1 MRTKT
6 LILALMACLLAGVA
20 SAQFFRGGREA
31 PDPRGAPPEAEFH
44 MARLAYAT
52 RGGCAGSRGFCNP
65 WWAIDYPLA
74 EAHFLPAVERMT
86 NIEVAPDSRHITVD
100 DEYLFDYPWL
110 FLQQPGRGYWM
121 PEAIAL
127 CRAHGVQIDPFY
139 RPVHAPRG
147 WQRGLRRVLARRYSL
162 RALRARKSGVI
173 DLR

>member
-6 LILALMACLLAGVA
+6 LLLALIACLLGGVA

-31 PDPRGAPPEAEFH
+31 PEVGGAPPEAEFH

-86 NIEVAPDSRHITVD
+86 NIEVAPDSRHMTVD
-100 DEYLFDYPWL
+100 DEYLFDYPWM

-121 PEAIAL
+121 PEGEDL
-127 CRAHGVQIDPFY
+127 ER
-139 RPVHAPRG
+139 
-147 WQRGLRRVLARRYSL
+147 LREYLARGGFLVLDDFHGEGEWQEVRVAQL
-162 RALRARKSGVI
+162 VTTPAAWT
-173 DLR
+173 